1 MNINAI
7 IVVFSHQQ
15 NANKG
20 KCLPR
25 FNRMM
30 PTCRLTAE
38 LDGNA
43 PQYQV
48 NAHASHYE
56 LLKLVMTVCNRS
68 MKSIIIDC

>member
-7 IVVFSHQQ
+7 IVVFSQQQ

-30 PTCRLTAE
+30 PTCRLAAE
-38 LDGNA
+38 LDENA

-48 NAHASHYE
+48 NAHASHY
-56 LLKLVMTVCNRS
+56 
-68 MKSIIIDC
+68 